1 MDEKIIQDILAEVFS
16 ALEPLDAQS
25 AAILQ
30 FLKAKG
36 LATDDELAPFLEQA
50 RNASNVRWL
59 AARVRIGSLLNS
71 ALKSANTKPT
81 EVSSTEVSSKETKPA
96 PQTSEGQTQ
105 SKSEEAEQGKQTN
118 EENGAEETTRAS
130 AGKSQQKKPAPAQTS
145 RNEASPNRAEQ
156 TTQQTAT
163 DEDRGEAKAEAPQ
176 KDLKETA
183 A

>member
-1 MDEKIIQDILAEVFS
+1 MDEQIIQDILAEVFS

-36 LATDDELAPFLEQA
+36 LATDDELAPFLQQA

-71 ALKSANTKPT
+71 ALKSVDTKP
-81 EVSSTEVSSKETKPA
+81 TEVSSKETKPA
-96 PQTSEGQTQ
+96 PQTSGLPPTE
-105 SKSEEAEQGKQTN
+105 SKTEEAERTKQTN
-118 EENGAEETTRAS
+118 QKNKAEETTQAS
-130 AGKSQQKKPAPAQTS
+130 AGESQQKKPAPAQTS
-145 RNEASPNRAEQ
+145 PNKAEQ

-163 DEDRGEAKAEAPQ
+163 DEDSGEAKAEAPQ
-176 KDLKETA
+176 KGLKETA

>member
-1 MDEKIIQDILAEVFS
+1 MDEQIIQDILAEVFS

-30 FLKAKG
+30 FLRAKG

-71 ALKSANTKPT
+71 ALKSVDTKPT
-81 EVSSTEVSSKETKPA
+81 EGRSTETKPA
-96 PQTSEGQTQ
+96 SQTSEAQTR
-105 SKSEEAEQGKQTN
+105 SKSKEAEQGKQTN
-118 EENGAEETTRAS
+118 EDDEAEETTRAS
-130 AGKSQQKKPAPAQTS
+130 ATESQQKKPVPAQ
-145 RNEASPNRAEQ
+145 ASPNKAEQTTQQ

-163 DEDRGEAKAEAPQ
+163 DEDSGEAKAEAPR

>member
-1 MDEKIIQDILAEVFS
+1 MDEQIIQDILGEVFS

-30 FLKAKG
+30 FLKVKG

-50 RNASNVRWL
+50 KNASNVRWL

-71 ALKSANTKPT
+71 ALKSAEAKPT
-81 EVSSTEVSSKETKPA
+81 EAKSTEAKLASQVAGSPPTESKT
-96 PQTSEGQTQ
+96 G
-105 SKSEEAEQGKQTN
+105 EAERTKQTN
-118 EENGAEETTRAS
+118 QKNEAEETMQGS
-130 AGKSQQKKPAPAQTS
+130 AGESKQKKPTPAPT
-145 RNEASPNRAEQ
+145 SPNKTEQ
-156 TTQQTAT
+156 AAQQSAT
-163 DEDRGEAKAEAPQ
+163 NEDSGETKAAAPH